1 MNIKMKGLLRKIN
14 LFQGENQ
21 TNLTTILKLVP
32 DKDIFSPYALQTK
45 QLYDSFISMEI
56 WYVMERIIT
65 NVATCIFQ

>member
-45 QLYDSFISMEI
+45 
-56 WYVMERIIT
+56 
-65 NVATCIFQ
+65 